1 MERQI
6 GLIYRKDKALSKA
19 ALGFIEVTLQSCRKR
34 FGARAR
40 EGGELSAGGREAG
53 RESGK
58 SMNNRVTVKTSTIFI
73 AKGGRTQVYR
83 SVSEVPPKLRKELE
97 ESTNSFNS
105 ATILIADRRG
115 REEIVR
121 ALNGLPSSLRTR
133 LASSLGSKQ
142 APAETENALDA
153 SQFATRAM
161 LFLRRNWV
169 EILLP
174 GAVGVIVWLAFN
186 FH

>member
-1 MERQI
+1 M
-6 GLIYRKDKALSKA
+6 
-19 ALGFIEVTLQSCRKR
+19 
-34 FGARAR
+34 
-40 EGGELSAGGREAG
+40 
-53 RESGK
+53 
-58 SMNNRVTVKTSTIFI
+58 NRVTVKTSTIFI
-73 AKGGRTQVYR
+73 AKGGKTQVYR
-83 SVSEVPPKLRKELE
+83 SVNEVPPRLRKQLE

-121 ALNGLPSSLRTR
+121 ALNGMPSSLRTR
-133 LASSLGSKQ
+133 LASSLAPKQ
-142 APAETENALDA
+142 PGGCETPGLPRLSRL
-153 SQFATRAM
+153 SQPWA

-186 FH
+186 YR